1 MGLAAIWVSGSLY
14 APVPLLFRRD
24 GFGELVRKHPISA
37 QIARSPPGRH
47 SFAANFVTILLT
59 KLRPR
64 AYSGLPSSSEPAAPL
79 SPERTPHDSRHS
91 PGEVTREPFVVPP
104 TLAMSRAASASARAT
119 ISPRSELVDEAY
131 DRLRDWIIT
140 GRLAPGAPIIETD
153 TATLLGV
160 QRAHLRIA
168 LQKLQ
173 HTGFVVT
180 SRIGTYSRTRV
191 APLTLDDVVEL
202 FTVVGA
208 VEGLAARQAA
218 RMPSTRRSALVRSLK
233 KTNRELLRLARREP
247 SDYNSINDLDVEFH
261 ATYVKAAGGPRVLA
275 LHEAVKP
282 QADRYE
288 RFYTNALIDQL
299 EISVR
304 EHDAIIAAIES
315 GDPDDA
321 QHAVEINWRN
331 AADRFARAVATSG
344 ERGSIP

>member
-1 MGLAAIWVSGSLY
+1 MTRTAA
-14 APVPLLFRRD
+14 
-24 GFGELVRKHPISA
+24 K
-37 QIARSPPGRH
+37 Q
-47 SFAANFVTILLT
+47 
-59 KLRPR
+59 
-64 AYSGLPSSSEPAAPL
+64 
-79 SPERTPHDSRHS
+79 
-91 PGEVTREPFVVPP
+91 REIV
-104 TLAMSRAASASARAT
+104 
-119 ISPRSELVDEAY
+119 PRSELVAEAY

-153 TATLLGV
+153 TAALLGV
-160 QRAHLRIA
+160 QRSHLRLA

-202 FTVVGA
+202 FTVLGA

-218 RMPSTRRSALVRSLK
+218 LLPSAARSALVRSLK
-233 KTNRELLRLARREP
+233 KINRELLHLARRTP
-247 SDYNSINDLDVEFH
+247 FDYNRTNDLDVAFH
-261 ATYVKAAGGPRVLA
+261 RVYVEAAGGPRVLA

-288 RFYTNALIDQL
+288 RFYTNVLMDQL

-304 EHDAIIAAIES
+304 EHEAIVAAIES
-315 GDPDDA
+315 GDPDDS
-321 QHAVEINWRN
+321 QHAVETNWRN
-331 AADRFARAVATSG
+331 AADRFARAVASAG

>member
-1 MGLAAIWVSGSLY
+1 M
-14 APVPLLFRRD
+14 
-24 GFGELVRKHPISA
+24 
-37 QIARSPPGRH
+37 
-47 SFAANFVTILLT
+47 T
-59 KLRPR
+59 
-64 AYSGLPSSSEPAAPL
+64 
-79 SPERTPHDSRHS
+79 RT
-91 PGEVTREPFVVPP
+91 
-104 TLAMSRAASASARAT
+104 ASARTA

-131 DRLRDWIIT
+131 ARLRDWIIT

-153 TATLLGV
+153 TAALLGV
-160 QRAHLRIA
+160 QRSHLRVA

-208 VEGLAARQAA
+208 VEGLAARRAA
-218 RMPSTRRSALVRSLK
+218 SLPSARRASIVRSMK
-233 KTNRELLRLARREP
+233 KINRELLRLARREP

-261 ATYVKAAGGPRVLA
+261 ATYVAAAGGPRVLA

-288 RFYTNALIDQL
+288 RFYTNALIDKL
-299 EISVR
+299 DISVR
-304 EHDAIIAAIES
+304 EHEAIIAAIES

-331 AADRFARAVATSG
+331 AADRFARAVARSG

>member
-1 MGLAAIWVSGSLY
+1 VS
-14 APVPLLFRRD
+14 R
-24 GFGELVRKHPISA
+24 
-37 QIARSPPGRH
+37 
-47 SFAANFVTILLT
+47 
-59 KLRPR
+59 
-64 AYSGLPSSSEPAAPL
+64 SSSAP
-79 SPERTPHDSRHS
+79 P
-91 PGEVTREPFVVPP
+91 
-104 TLAMSRAASASARAT
+104 LATASAASGRRA
-119 ISPRSELVDEAY
+119 ISPRSDLVDEAY
-131 DRLRDWIIT
+131 ERLRDWIIT

-160 QRAHLRIA
+160 QRSHLRLA

-191 APLTLDDVVEL
+191 APLTIDDVVEL

-218 RMPSTRRSALVRSLK
+218 GLPSSSRSTLVRTLK
-233 KTNRELLRLARREP
+233 KINRELLRLARHEP
-247 SDYNSINDLDVEFH
+247 SDYNRTNDLDVEFH
-261 ATYVKAAGGPRVLA
+261 AAYVRAAGGPRVLA

-288 RFYTNALIDQL
+288 RFYTNALIAQL
-299 EISVR
+299 DISVR
-304 EHDAIIAAIES
+304 EHETIIAAIES
-315 GDPDDA
+315 GDPDAA
-321 QHAVEINWRN
+321 QRAVEINWRN

>member
-1 MGLAAIWVSGSLY
+1 M
-14 APVPLLFRRD
+14 
-24 GFGELVRKHPISA
+24 
-37 QIARSPPGRH
+37 
-47 SFAANFVTILLT
+47 T
-59 KLRPR
+59 
-64 AYSGLPSSSEPAAPL
+64 
-79 SPERTPHDSRHS
+79 
-91 PGEVTREPFVVPP
+91 
-104 TLAMSRAASASARAT
+104 RAAAAARTA

-153 TATLLGV
+153 TAALLGV
-160 QRAHLRIA
+160 QRSHLRLA

-202 FTVVGA
+202 FTLVGA

-218 RMPSTRRSALVRSLK
+218 SLPSTRRSALVRSLR

-247 SDYNSINDLDVEFH
+247 ADYNSINDLDVDFH

-275 LHEAVKP
+275 LYEAVKP

-315 GDPDDA
+315 GDPDDS
-321 QHAVEINWRN
+321 QHAVEVNWRN

>member
-1 MGLAAIWVSGSLY
+1 
-14 APVPLLFRRD
+14 
-24 GFGELVRKHPISA
+24 
-37 QIARSPPGRH
+37 
-47 SFAANFVTILLT
+47 
-59 KLRPR
+59 
-64 AYSGLPSSSEPAAPL
+64 
-79 SPERTPHDSRHS
+79 
-91 PGEVTREPFVVPP
+91 
-104 TLAMSRAASASARAT
+104 MSRTASARAA
-119 ISPRSELVDEAY
+119 ISPRSELVDDAY

-153 TATLLGV
+153 TAALLGV
-160 QRAHLRIA
+160 QRSHLRIA

-218 RMPSTRRSALVRSLK
+218 RMPSTRRSALVRSLNT
-233 KTNRELLRLARREP
+233 TNRLLLRLARRVP
-247 SDYNSINDLDVEFH
+247 ADYNSINDLDVEFH
-261 ATYVKAAGGPRVLA
+261 ATYVEAAGGPRVLA

-315 GDPDDA
+315 GDQDDA

>member
-1 MGLAAIWVSGSLY
+1 
-14 APVPLLFRRD
+14 
-24 GFGELVRKHPISA
+24 
-37 QIARSPPGRH
+37 
-47 SFAANFVTILLT
+47 
-59 KLRPR
+59 
-64 AYSGLPSSSEPAAPL
+64 
-79 SPERTPHDSRHS
+79 
-91 PGEVTREPFVVPP
+91 
-104 TLAMSRAASASARAT
+104 MSRAASASASARPA

-153 TATLLGV
+153 TAALLGV
-160 QRAHLRIA
+160 QRSHLRVA

-208 VEGLAARQAA
+208 VEGLAARQAGRLPA
-218 RMPSTRRSALVRSLK
+218 TRRAALVRSLK
-233 KTNRELLRLARREP
+233 KINKELLRLARREP
-247 SDYNSINDLDVEFH
+247 ADYNSINDLDVEFH

-304 EHDAIIAAIES
+304 EHDAIIAAIEG

>member
-1 MGLAAIWVSGSLY
+1 M
-14 APVPLLFRRD
+14 
-24 GFGELVRKHPISA
+24 
-37 QIARSPPGRH
+37 
-47 SFAANFVTILLT
+47 T
-59 KLRPR
+59 
-64 AYSGLPSSSEPAAPL
+64 
-79 SPERTPHDSRHS
+79 
-91 PGEVTREPFVVPP
+91 
-104 TLAMSRAASASARAT
+104 RAAARTA

-153 TATLLGV
+153 TAALLGV
-160 QRAHLRIA
+160 QRSHLRLA

-202 FTVVGA
+202 FTLVGA

-218 RMPSTRRSALVRSLK
+218 NLPSTRRSALVRSLR
-233 KTNRELLRLARREP
+233 KTNRELLRLSRREP
-247 SDYNSINDLDVEFH
+247 ADYNSINDLDVAFH
-261 ATYVKAAGGPRVLA
+261 ATYVEAAGGPRVLA

-304 EHDAIIAAIES
+304 EHDAIIAGIES
-315 GDPDDA
+315 GDPDDS

>member
-1 MGLAAIWVSGSLY
+1 M
-14 APVPLLFRRD
+14 
-24 GFGELVRKHPISA
+24 
-37 QIARSPPGRH
+37 
-47 SFAANFVTILLT
+47 T
-59 KLRPR
+59 
-64 AYSGLPSSSEPAAPL
+64 
-79 SPERTPHDSRHS
+79 
-91 PGEVTREPFVVPP
+91 
-104 TLAMSRAASASARAT
+104 RAASARPA
-119 ISPRSELVDEAY
+119 ILPRSELVDEAY
-131 DRLRDWIIT
+131 ERLRDWIIT

-153 TATLLGV
+153 TAALLGV
-160 QRAHLRIA
+160 QRSHLRLA

-202 FTVVGA
+202 FSLVGA

-218 RMPSTRRSALVRSLK
+218 RLPATRRTALVRSLK
-233 KTNRELLRLARREP
+233 RINKELLRLARREP
-247 SDYNSINDLDVEFH
+247 SDYNGINDLDVEFH
-261 ATYVKAAGGPRVLA
+261 ATYVQAAGGPRVLA

-299 EISVR
+299 EVSAR
-304 EHDAIIAAIES
+304 EHEVIIAAIEA

-331 AADRFARAVATSG
+331 AADRFARAVATTG

>member
-1 MGLAAIWVSGSLY
+1 
-14 APVPLLFRRD
+14 
-24 GFGELVRKHPISA
+24 
-37 QIARSPPGRH
+37 
-47 SFAANFVTILLT
+47 
-59 KLRPR
+59 
-64 AYSGLPSSSEPAAPL
+64 
-79 SPERTPHDSRHS
+79 
-91 PGEVTREPFVVPP
+91 
-104 TLAMSRAASASARAT
+104 MSRAASASARPA
-119 ISPRSELVDEAY
+119 ISPRSELADEAY

-153 TATLLGV
+153 TAALLGV
-160 QRAHLRIA
+160 QRSHLRIA

-191 APLTLDDVVEL
+191 APLTLGDVVEL

-218 RMPSTRRSALVRSLK
+218 GLPSTRRSALVRSLR

-247 SDYNSINDLDVEFH
+247 ADYNSINDLDVEFH
-261 ATYVKAAGGPRVLA
+261 ATYVEAAGGPRVLA

-315 GDPDDA
+315 GDPDDS